1 MTLSHAR
8 ENNCQEHGDP
18 SGVQCPR
25 LVTRELHDLRPHPS
39 YTKHRLSVL
48 ASRLA
53 ALAELGDLTFVQ
65 PILVSRKGIIVD
77 GYARWELARRQGRAT
92 ILCLEYDWSD
102 EEALRWL
109 IQSHSPS
116 KGFNGFSRCL
126 LALDLEPSLQER
138 ARVNQQIGGQEKGS
152 AHLTEAQKLDVRSEI
167 AAVAKVSTG
176 SLTKAKR
183 VAVDAHP
190 TIRNVA
196 KSGEIRVHRAYQ
208 WSRLSHHHQLKKLE
222 EFRSCNGVGL
232 VSRRLI
238 QKHVARMAPAKLI
251 PPTLG
256 HVLRFLIPDR
266 IGVLDAI
273 SVSEI
278 EAPGRI
284 AYFSKDAVGVLE
296 LRGILNAAP

>member
-1 MTLSHAR
+1 
-8 ENNCQEHGDP
+8 
-18 SGVQCPR
+18 

-39 YTKHRLSVL
+39 YIKHCLSVS

-53 ALAELGDLTFVQ
+53 ALAELGDLAFVQ

-109 IQSHSPS
+109 VQSHSPS
-116 KGFNGFSRCL
+116 KGFTSFSRCL
-126 LALDLEPSLQER
+126 LALDLEPSFQER
-138 ARVNQQIGGQEKGS
+138 ARVNQQIGGQGKS
-152 AHLTEAQKLDVRSEI
+152 SSHLTEAQKLDVRSEI
-167 AAVAKVSTG
+167 AAVASVSTG

-183 VAVDAHP
+183 VVVDAHP
-190 TIRNVA
+190 TIRNAA

-208 WSRLSHHHQLKKLE
+208 WSLLSHHHQLKKLE
-222 EFRSCNGVGL
+222 EFRSCKGVGL

-256 HVLRFLIPDR
+256 HVLRLLIPDR
-266 IGVLDAI
+266 IGVLDEI

-278 EAPGRI
+278 DAPGRI
-284 AYFSKDAVGVLE
+284 AYFSKDAIGVLE
-296 LRGILNAAP
+296 LRGTLNAAP